1 MFSFINFAT
10 VIVFLVTMFDDSTQL
25 VTVPRSSPDPIAE
38 LCRAL
43 VVLKRERYHIR
54 EVFKLSSD
62 GHTEKVYW
70 YGRSQYIEALNAP
83 HHINENVSCYTD
95 YASGMRQRTPCKLDY
110 DTHRVFDIVAP
121 CNDEEDDVVVKRSI
135 LLPPENDGT
144 VREVRI
150 FDLDERD
157 EYGELPDPKTI
168 EGLYRGYKD
177 RDMYW
182 TCADEKVIE
191 PADAV
196 HYVRQR
202 ALAQY
207 LTDSGHA
214 GLLMEDDFEP
224 LEEPLKRTTDWLAS
238 KDESRFEE
246 LYTAYAAGLYAAQT
260 KRCTNLSRAKS
271 FVQDWVN
278 HDCPPLYR
286 CTTNQK
292 NVSINGFGI
301 TLPVFSNVLVDT
313 YACKFQLDDTLTDK
327 EIDAL
332 LKHLNPKGA
341 VAESLNFA
349 KKANEL
355 GQDGLWKLREEVKDI
370 CKAIN
375 DLLNEPVTR
384 DAILKAQTEH
394 QRDAMPMMD
403 CGWLNWFPL
412 EGTEFAEKFN
422 TVRSTG
428 NGPYFLDIDMPII
441 DQSVNVQ
448 SYGGDVVRDLVSKRL
463 GIDIYYVRHLD

>member
-95 YASGMRQRTPCKLDY
+95 YASGMRQRTPCKLD
-110 DTHRVFDIVAP
+110 
-121 CNDEEDDVVVKRSI
+121 
-135 LLPPENDGT
+135 L
-144 VREVRI
+144 
-150 FDLDERD
+150 
-157 EYGELPDPKTI
+157 
-168 EGLYRGYKD
+168 
-177 RDMYW
+177 
-182 TCADEKVIE
+182 
-191 PADAV
+191 
-196 HYVRQR
+196 
-202 ALAQY
+202 
-207 LTDSGHA
+207 
-214 GLLMEDDFEP
+214 
-224 LEEPLKRTTDWLAS
+224 
-238 KDESRFEE
+238 
-246 LYTAYAAGLYAAQT
+246 
-260 KRCTNLSRAKS
+260 
-271 FVQDWVN
+271 
-278 HDCPPLYR
+278 
-286 CTTNQK
+286 
-292 NVSINGFGI
+292 
-301 TLPVFSNVLVDT
+301 FSNVLVDT
-313 YACKFQLDDTLTDK
+313 YDCKFQLDDTLTEK
-327 EIDAL
+327 EINAL

-341 VAESLNFA
+341 VAKHLNFA
-349 KKANEL
+349 KKANEM
-355 GQDGLWKLREEVKDI
+355 GQDALWKLREEVKDT

-375 DLLNEPVTR
+375 DLLHEPATR

-428 NGPYFLDIDMPII
+428 SGPYFLDIDMPII

>member
-157 EYGELPDPKTI
+157 ECGELPDPKTI

-182 TCADEKVIE
+182 TCADE
-191 PADAV
+191 
-196 HYVRQR
+196 
-202 ALAQY
+202 
-207 LTDSGHA
+207 
-214 GLLMEDDFEP
+214 
-224 LEEPLKRTTDWLAS
+224 
-238 KDESRFEE
+238 
-246 LYTAYAAGLYAAQT
+246 
-260 KRCTNLSRAKS
+260 
-271 FVQDWVN
+271 
-278 HDCPPLYR
+278 
-286 CTTNQK
+286 
-292 NVSINGFGI
+292 
-301 TLPVFSNVLVDT
+301 
-313 YACKFQLDDTLTDK
+313 
-327 EIDAL
+327 
-332 LKHLNPKGA
+332 
-341 VAESLNFA
+341 
-349 KKANEL
+349 
-355 GQDGLWKLREEVKDI
+355 VKDT

-375 DLLNEPVTR
+375 DLLHEPATR
-384 DAILKAQTEH
+384 DAILKVQTEH

>member
-70 YGRSQYIEALNAP
+70 YGRSQYI
-83 HHINENVSCYTD
+83 
-95 YASGMRQRTPCKLDY
+95 
-110 DTHRVFDIVAP
+110 
-121 CNDEEDDVVVKRSI
+121 
-135 LLPPENDGT
+135 
-144 VREVRI
+144 
-150 FDLDERD
+150 
-157 EYGELPDPKTI
+157 
-168 EGLYRGYKD
+168 
-177 RDMYW
+177 
-182 TCADEKVIE
+182 
-191 PADAV
+191 
-196 HYVRQR
+196 
-202 ALAQY
+202 
-207 LTDSGHA
+207 
-214 GLLMEDDFEP
+214 
-224 LEEPLKRTTDWLAS
+224 
-238 KDESRFEE
+238 
-246 LYTAYAAGLYAAQT
+246 
-260 KRCTNLSRAKS
+260 
-271 FVQDWVN
+271 
-278 HDCPPLYR
+278 
-286 CTTNQK
+286 
-292 NVSINGFGI
+292 
-301 TLPVFSNVLVDT
+301 
-313 YACKFQLDDTLTDK
+313 QLDDTLTEK
-327 EIDAL
+327 EINAL

-341 VAESLNFA
+341 VAEHLNFA
-349 KKANEL
+349 KKANEM
-355 GQDGLWKLREEVKDI
+355 GQDALWKLREEVKDT

-375 DLLNEPVTR
+375 DLLHEPATR

-448 SYGGDVVRDLVSKRL
+448 SYGGDVVRDLVSNRL

>member
-1 MFSFINFAT
+1 MTKKHLLFALIVCMST
-10 VIVFLVTMFDDSTQL
+10 VWRFLELLEYGEIEVRQVDTYMYFYMLATCFVSFLVGKESAT
-25 VTVPRSSPDPIAE
+25 AKK
-38 LCRAL
+38 AN
-43 VVLKRERYHIR
+43 
-54 EVFKLSSD
+54 
-62 GHTEKVYW
+62 
-70 YGRSQYIEALNAP
+70 SQYIEALNAP

-157 EYGELPDPKTI
+157 ECGELPDPKTI

-182 TCADEKVIE
+182 TCADENVIE

-260 KRCTNLSRAKS
+260 EQLQN
-271 FVQDWVN
+271 
-278 HDCPPLYR
+278 
-286 CTTNQK
+286 K
-292 NVSINGFGI
+292 NNN
-301 TLPVFSNVLVDT
+301 T
-313 YACKFQLDDTLTDK
+313 Q
-327 EIDAL
+327 
-332 LKHLNPKGA
+332 
-341 VAESLNFA
+341 
-349 KKANEL
+349 
-355 GQDGLWKLREEVKDI
+355 EV
-370 CKAIN
+370 
-375 DLLNEPVTR
+375 
-384 DAILKAQTEH
+384 
-394 QRDAMPMMD
+394 
-403 CGWLNWFPL
+403 
-412 EGTEFAEKFN
+412 
-422 TVRSTG
+422 
-428 NGPYFLDIDMPII
+428 
-441 DQSVNVQ
+441 
-448 SYGGDVVRDLVSKRL
+448 
-463 GIDIYYVRHLD
+463 

>member
-157 EYGELPDPKTI
+157 ECGELPDPKTI

-182 TCADEKVIE
+182 TCADEKE
-191 PADAV
+191 
-196 HYVRQR
+196 
-202 ALAQY
+202 
-207 LTDSGHA
+207 
-214 GLLMEDDFEP
+214 
-224 LEEPLKRTTDWLAS
+224 
-238 KDESRFEE
+238 
-246 LYTAYAAGLYAAQT
+246 
-260 KRCTNLSRAKS
+260 
-271 FVQDWVN
+271 
-278 HDCPPLYR
+278 
-286 CTTNQK
+286 
-292 NVSINGFGI
+292 IN
-301 TLPVFSNVLVDT
+301 
-313 YACKFQLDDTLTDK
+313 
-327 EIDAL
+327 AL

-341 VAESLNFA
+341 VAEHLNFA
-349 KKANEL
+349 KKANEM
-355 GQDGLWKLREEVKDI
+355 GQDALWKLREEVKDT

-375 DLLNEPVTR
+375 DLLHEPATR

-428 NGPYFLDIDMPII
+428 SGPYFLDIDMPII